1 MRYITVATIDS
12 EKFKNVEV
20 SARSKRQAEIK
31 AEAVLRKKYI
41 GDIAIV
47 RTEKATV
54 WNSMVSEIRKIK

>member
-31 AEAVLRKKYI
+31 AKAVLCKKYI

-47 RTEKATV
+47 RTEKTTV
-54 WNSMVSEIRKIK
+54 WNSMVNEVRKIK

>member
-12 EKFKNVEV
+12 EKFKNAEV
-20 SARSKRQAEIK
+20 FARNKQQAEKK

-47 RTEKATV
+47 RTEKKTV
-54 WNSMVSEIRKIK
+54 WNNMVNEIRKTK